1 MSKPD
6 IVREFSE
13 IKEELRAINKN
24 ITTTA
29 KKLHYTIKSMS
40 DQKTENVKEKE
51 QVKEKE
57 KKTRKNNTLNGE
69 CSGLVFEDPPAT
81 CPETVGE
88 DNKLERM
95 LWQKKKIIVCHK
107 CKLAHGRHKRKLKK
121 QQQEQQEQHQ
131 SPSKK
136 AKVDTT
142 EKEEEQE

>member
-29 KKLHYTIKSMS
+29 KKLHYTIKTMS
-40 DQKTENVKEKE
+40 DQNVKE

-57 KKTRKNNTLNGE
+57 EKTRKNNTLNGE

-121 QQQEQQEQHQ
+121 QQHQ